1 MHKLRDLASTCIYV
15 VKRISKRFEA
25 DNLTAYAA
33 QAAFFI
39 FISIFPFLMLFL
51 NLIKY
56 IPIFSN
62 ENLENLSM
70 SFLSPQIESVIKGI
84 IKEASAY
91 SSGALIS
98 ITTIAILW
106 ACSKGVLG
114 IIYGLNSIYKTT
126 EKRSF
131 IHLRLIAVFYTLG
144 LIVAL
149 VIVLILMVF
158 GNKILDLIVQ
168 SIHLPISLANAVK
181 AVRWLITFGFLI
193 LFFMF
198 LYTVIPERKTKL
210 KNELP
215 GAVIS
220 TVGWIGFSALYSFYI
235 DNFSNQSKV
244 YGSLT
249 AIILFLLWMYICMII
264 LFVGAEVNDIIQ
276 EHNFIAIFKKMK
288 EGKRQRKK
296 IKAEIK
302 SKKQRSQ

>member
-1 MHKLRDLASTCIYV
+1 MRKLKDLAETCIYAAD
-15 VKRISKRFEA
+15 RISKRFEA

-39 FISIFPFLMLFL
+39 FISIFPFVMLFL

-56 IPIFSN
+56 IPLFST
-62 ENLENLSM
+62 ENIENLSLP
-70 SFLSPQIESVIKGI
+70 FLSPQIESVIKGI
-84 IKEASAY
+84 ITEANSY

-131 IHLRLIAVFYTLG
+131 IHLRLVAVFYTIG

-158 GNKILDLIVQ
+158 GNRILDLAVQ
-168 SIHLPISLANAVK
+168 SISLPISLTNAVR
-181 AVRWLITFGFLI
+181 VIRWLVTFGFLI

-198 LYTVIPERKTKL
+198 LYTVIPERKTKF

-220 TVGWIGFSALYSFYI
+220 AVGWIGFSVLYSFYI
-235 DNFSNQSKV
+235 DNFGNQSKV

-276 EHNFIAIFKKMK
+276 EHNFIVLIKEMK
-288 EGKRQRKK
+288 EEKRRKKK
-296 IKAEIK
+296 IKAKIK
-302 SKKQRSQ
+302 GSK

>member
-1 MHKLRDLASTCIYV
+1 MHKLREVVSTIIYAV
-15 VKRISKRFEA
+15 ERISKRFEA

-56 IPIFSN
+56 IPIFSEGN
-62 ENLENLSM
+62 IDNLSLD
-70 SFLSPQIESVIKGI
+70 FLSPQLESVIKGI
-84 IKEASAY
+84 VEEANSY

-106 ACSKGVLG
+106 ACSKGFLG

-131 IHLRLIAVFYTLG
+131 IHLRIVAVIYTIG
-144 LIVAL
+144 MIVAL
-149 VIVLILMVF
+149 VIALILMVF
-158 GNKILDLIVQ
+158 GNSILDLIVQ
-168 SIHLPISLANAVK
+168 NISLPISLTNAVRV
-181 AVRWLITFGFLI
+181 VRWLVAFGVLV
-193 LFFMF
+193 LFFLF

-220 TVGWIGFSALYSFYI
+220 AVGWIGFSVLYSFYI
-235 DNFSNQSKV
+235 DNFGNQSKL

-264 LFVGAEVNDIIQ
+264 LFVGAEVNDITQ
-276 EHNFIAIFKKMK
+276 EYDFIVLIKEMREKK
-288 EGKRQRKK
+288 RKNK
-296 IKAEIK
+296 IKAKIK
-302 SKKQRSQ
+302 K

>member
-1 MHKLRDLASTCIYV
+1 
-15 VKRISKRFEA
+15 
-25 DNLTAYAA
+25 
-33 QAAFFI
+33 
-39 FISIFPFLMLFL
+39 MLFL

-56 IPIFSN
+56 IPVFST
-62 ENLENLSM
+62 ENIENLSLP
-70 SFLSPQIESVIKGI
+70 FLSPQIESVIKGI
-84 IKEASAY
+84 ITEANSY

-131 IHLRLIAVFYTLG
+131 IHLRLVAVFYTIG

-158 GNKILDLIVQ
+158 GNRILDLAVQ
-168 SIHLPISLANAVK
+168 SISLPISLTNAVR
-181 AVRWLITFGFLI
+181 VIRWLVTFGFLI

-198 LYTVIPERKTKL
+198 LYTVIPERKTKF

-220 TVGWIGFSALYSFYI
+220 AVGWIGFSVLYSFYI
-235 DNFSNQSKV
+235 DNFGNQSKV

-276 EHNFIAIFKKMK
+276 EHNFIVLIKEMK
-288 EGKRQRKK
+288 EEKRRKKK
-296 IKAEIK
+296 IKAKIK
-302 SKKQRSQ
+302 GSK

>member
-1 MHKLRDLASTCIYV
+1 MHKLREVVSTIIYAV
-15 VKRISKRFEA
+15 ERISKRFEA
-25 DNLTAYAA
+25 DNLTAYTA

-56 IPIFSN
+56 IPIFSEGN
-62 ENLENLSM
+62 IDNLSLD
-70 SFLSPQIESVIKGI
+70 FLSPQLESVIKGI
-84 IKEASAY
+84 VEEANSY

-106 ACSKGVLG
+106 ACSKGFLG

-131 IHLRLIAVFYTLG
+131 IHLRIVAVIYTIG
-144 LIVAL
+144 MIVAL
-149 VIVLILMVF
+149 VIALILMVF
-158 GNKILDLIVQ
+158 GNSILDLIVQ
-168 SIHLPISLANAVK
+168 NISLPISLTNAVRV
-181 AVRWLITFGFLI
+181 VRWLVAFGVLV
-193 LFFMF
+193 LFFLF

-220 TVGWIGFSALYSFYI
+220 AVGWIGFSVLYSFYI
-235 DNFSNQSKV
+235 DNFGNQSKL

-264 LFVGAEVNDIIQ
+264 LFVGAEVNDITQ
-276 EHNFIAIFKKMK
+276 EYDFIVLIKEMREKK
-288 EGKRQRKK
+288 RKNK
-296 IKAEIK
+296 IKAKIK
-302 SKKQRSQ
+302 K